1 MPGPRAGGGARR
13 WACAAAGPAHRP
25 TTGPPPPPALADLQS
40 LPEVAGVLPWL
51 PRVFALVCDAA
62 GAGELDRDGFV
73 AALNALATREQ
84 RHDCERW
91 WRGGFHRAAWPQTH
105 CPPALVPRPPHPPF
119 LPLQSFSGCLT
130 PMATAW

>member
-1 MPGPRAGGGARR
+1 MVPGPTRPPRPSHPAPRFDRLSAG
-13 WACAAAGPAHRP
+13 
-25 TTGPPPPPALADLQS
+25 TGRLALADLQS

-91 WRGGFHRAAWPQTH
+91 WRGGGSTARPGPKRSAFG
-105 CPPALVPRPPHPPF
+105 PALVPRPPHPPF
-119 LPLQSFSGCLT
+119 LPLQSFSGYLT